1 MNPIGF
7 NCHGWADELY
17 NNWTF
22 SRESSFCSAAPLKP
36 PSHPSGERGS
46 DGGEGRRTWVAESQK
61 LLRRELRCSSRGQL
75 PEKAAPV
82 QTKSPSQHAS
92 VACRGT
98 SHSLPVGTEEHQPA
112 VMQSTSASHCHAL
125 FCEVVHGACY
135 TLGIPYFR
143 KRKSTCKDAIIGIE
157 FRKYIFQW
165 RATYIEKMMRCTFKT
180 VTSFIGIRD
189 NILMLDEKENMKV
202 SKIPFCQSQERT
214 FYKWGGKLLLTCHDK
229 KANTSK
235 KRDWT

>member
-1 MNPIGF
+1 MLGQFYKNWMNEGQNKDVEILQRRIFFPFITECFLWGFQFLLDYDCDRQFSQSPFKFSPLPFQKTLSVGSLSGWLRVMNPNGF

-22 SRESSFCSAAPLKP
+22 SRESSFCSAVPLKP

-61 LLRRELRCSSRGQL
+61 LLRSEQRCSSRGQL

-82 QTKSPSQHAS
+82 QTKSTSQHAS

-135 TLGIPYFR
+135 ALGIPYFR
-143 KRKSTCKDAIIGIE
+143 KKNPHVRMPSLE
-157 FRKYIFQW
+157 
-165 RATYIEKMMRCTFKT
+165 
-180 VTSFIGIRD
+180 
-189 NILMLDEKENMKV
+189 
-202 SKIPFCQSQERT
+202 
-214 FYKWGGKLLLTCHDK
+214 
-229 KANTSK
+229 
-235 KRDWT
+235 